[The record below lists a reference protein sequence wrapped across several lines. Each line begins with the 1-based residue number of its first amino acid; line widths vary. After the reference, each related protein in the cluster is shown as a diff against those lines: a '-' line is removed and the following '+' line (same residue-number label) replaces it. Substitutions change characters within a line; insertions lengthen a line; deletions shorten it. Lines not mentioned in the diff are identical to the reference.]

1 MKEATVSISP
11 NIVKDIAR
19 LTTLATPGVTGLVE
33 THGVLGRTQFRGV
46 EVTMDGAQRASVHL
60 RVSAAADQSLH
71 ALGRTIKQAVAEAV
85 DEMTGIHVTTVD
97 VTFED
102 IRSLS

>member
-1 MKEATVSISP
+1 MPEIYTISP
-11 NIVKDIAR
+11 NIVRDIAR
-19 LTTLATPGVTGLVE
+19 LTTLATPGVMGLVD
-33 THGVLGRTQFRGV
+33 TPGMLGRTQYRGV
-46 EVTMDGAQRASVHL
+46 EVSMDGEARAQVQL

-71 ALGRTIKQAVAEAV
+71 ALGRHIQQSVAEAV
-85 DEMTGIHVTTVD
+85 DEMTGIHVTRVD